1 MGLLVLYRVAMTTSR
16 FSSRLRVAA
25 AAAALSLMLVSPVSA
40 GVDDVARAAAI
51 VQRLV
56 ELNTKFA
63 AYDVELPA
71 PSPIAGASGKY
82 VLPVTGDGALTGWAQ
97 KALSAQVGNVVGE
110 QVAGEA
116 AKRTVGAIPV
126 VGGLAGGFAKKK
138 GKEVGALAALGGPEF
153 IKSSSTHS
161 FNDVR
166 SYAVYLHSKMGKS
179 ADYSKAV
186 QAAIAL
192 YPDLEK
198 TYAESVTAAYNE
210 ALKDAQ
216 AKKAAADKAAAEA
229 AAKAAKAAEAAKAA
243 AAAAPAPAAPAAP

>member
-1 MGLLVLYRVAMTTSR
+1 MNTPRSFG
-16 FSSRLRVAA
+16 LRVAGA
-25 AAAALSLMLVSPVSA
+25 SIALFLASVSPVMA

-51 VQRLV
+51 VQRVV

-63 AYDVELPA
+63 AYDVELSA
-71 PSPIAGASGKY
+71 PSPIAGSGGKFM
-82 VLPVTGDGALTGWAQ
+82 LPVTGEGQLTGWAQ

-126 VGGLAGGFAKKK
+126 VGGFASGFAKKK
-138 GKEVGALAALGGPEF
+138 GKEVGAMAALGGPEF

-161 FNDVR
+161 FNDVNA
-166 SYAVYLHSKMGKS
+166 YAVYLHAKMGKS

-198 TYAESVTAAYNE
+198 SYAKSVNAAYE
-210 ALKDAQ
+210 AAVKEA
-216 AKKAAADKAAAEA
+216 AIKKAAEKAAAEQA
-229 AAKAAKAAEAAKAA
+229 ARIAA
-243 AAAAPAPAAPAAP
+243 AAAKPSATAP